1 MSLGKTYLLRD
12 LQLNLTPE
20 YKSNSP
26 LPNIGVSYSYAVRIS
41 KNCYSIPEPFY
52 PKGLHI
58 KVVCQK

>member
-26 LPNIGVSYSYAVRIS
+26 LPNIGVSYSYAVRI
-41 KNCYSIPEPFY
+41 
-52 PKGLHI
+52 
-58 KVVCQK
+58 